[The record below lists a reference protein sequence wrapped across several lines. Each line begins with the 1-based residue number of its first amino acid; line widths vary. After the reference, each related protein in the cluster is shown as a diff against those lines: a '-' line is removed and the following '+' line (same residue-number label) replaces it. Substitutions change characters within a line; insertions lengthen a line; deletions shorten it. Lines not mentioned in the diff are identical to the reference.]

1 MDKRAAVL
9 KRCLASL
16 VLDGASGGHIDKGRF
31 FCSAISTSK
40 AEKGKEDTKSKKR
53 YFDDNEVKPFRHF
66 LTDTFGRHHTY
77 LRISL
82 TEKCNLRCQYC
93 MPEAGVDLTP
103 KDNLLTT
110 EEIYKLASLFVKN
123 GVDKIR
129 FTGGEPT
136 VRKDL
141 VEIIKSI
148 SQLEGLKHIGM
159 TSNGL
164 VLARHLPQLV
174 AAGLSQL
181 NVSLDT
187 LHASKFE
194 FLTRRKGWQRVWD
207 CLAVAE
213 KYFDPVKVNCV
224 LMRGLN
230 DDELLDFVALTEKRN
245 FDIRFIE
252 YMPFGGNKW
261 SSKKMATY
269 NEMLDAIRQKY
280 PDLIR
285 LQDHPNDTSKAYKVP
300 GFRGQIGFITSMSEH
315 FCGTCNRLRLTADG
329 NLKVCLHGNAEVSLR
344 DALRSGATDE
354 QLGEV
359 IGAAVGR
366 KKKQHADCPSTTP
379 FLHLLHS
386 PMTSR
391 SSVRQISS
399 FRLCHTSAANAGAS
413 FANASNAHRRID
425 TALIVSYLNT
435 STARSMEMVEKFR
448 VTVASALHSIRTSR
462 SEVEVKEETK
472 IATIEQSK
480 ANMTVVKVEESPV
493 IPAEQPFNARQWLEG
508 RERDLIEK
516 RSFMGIDLSGDDF
529 FDASASNPVKPIHT
543 ESESR
548 SAKWRTMASQLIQ
561 QAGEASRRRMPSF
574 HWSKPATATDAAE
587 DASPPVPALE
597 PAALSH
603 VTTEGK
609 ARMVDVGEKS
619 VTHRTAI
626 AEGSV
631 IVDKRIIQLLR
642 ENQLKKGDALTV
654 AQIAGVMAAKRTSEL
669 IPLCHNI
676 VLNDIQVQLRLDDSN
691 RSVHI
696 RSAVRCDGRTGA
708 EMEALTAV
716 TVAALTIYDMC
727 KAVSKEMIIGNVRLV
742 KKTGGKS
749 DYASDVTMMEE

>member
-1 MDKRAAVL
+1 
-9 KRCLASL
+9 
-16 VLDGASGGHIDKGRF
+16 
-31 FCSAISTSK
+31 
-40 AEKGKEDTKSKKR
+40 
-53 YFDDNEVKPFRHF
+53 
-66 LTDTFGRHHTY
+66 
-77 LRISL
+77 
-82 TEKCNLRCQYC
+82 
-93 MPEAGVDLTP
+93 
-103 KDNLLTT
+103 
-110 EEIYKLASLFVKN
+110 
-123 GVDKIR
+123 
-129 FTGGEPT
+129 
-136 VRKDL
+136 
-141 VEIIKSI
+141 
-148 SQLEGLKHIGM
+148 
-159 TSNGL
+159 
-164 VLARHLPQLV
+164 
-174 AAGLSQL
+174 
-181 NVSLDT
+181 
-187 LHASKFE
+187 
-194 FLTRRKGWQRVWD
+194 
-207 CLAVAE
+207 
-213 KYFDPVKVNCV
+213 
-224 LMRGLN
+224 
-230 DDELLDFVALTEKRN
+230 
-245 FDIRFIE
+245 
-252 YMPFGGNKW
+252 
-261 SSKKMATY
+261 
-269 NEMLDAIRQKY
+269 
-280 PDLIR
+280 
-285 LQDHPNDTSKAYKVP
+285 
-300 GFRGQIGFITSMSEH
+300 
-315 FCGTCNRLRLTADG
+315 
-329 NLKVCLHGNAEVSLR
+329 
-344 DALRSGATDE
+344 
-354 QLGEV
+354 
-359 IGAAVGR
+359 
-366 KKKQHADCPSTTP
+366 
-379 FLHLLHS
+379 
-386 PMTSR
+386 
-391 SSVRQISS
+391 
-399 FRLCHTSAANAGAS
+399 
-413 FANASNAHRRID
+413 
-425 TALIVSYLNT
+425 
-435 STARSMEMVEKFR
+435 MEMVEKFR

-529 FDASASNPVKPIHT
+529 FDASASNPVKPIRA

-696 RSAVRCDGRTGA
+696 RSAVRCDRRTGA